1 VGKAAVT
8 ATPEIVLERHPFE
21 LRVLTQIAKTLT
33 SRLPLADLL
42 HLAMERL
49 NASLGPADVGILYL
63 WDESSGV
70 FRASASFGCEAAALG
85 EVALEAGESIAG
97 KVFAEGHARL
107 YSSPDVVAEAMADLR
122 DGNRQALLRALG
134 TAYLPRSVLAAPLRV
149 ADDRLGV
156 LLLYTLH
163 GALTFTEADLP
174 FIQTLADLLALA
186 IDRGR
191 LEENDEVV
199 REVRRSER
207 LRSEIMATL
216 SHELRTPLAAIR
228 GYATALMME
237 EIKWPKWKRDQFLR
251 LIDDECD
258 NLQAMIGEIL
268 DSSLIDIGQLA
279 IVPQPLRL
287 PHLLSEVAAE
297 MQRRTRVHRL
307 VVDTP
312 PDFPILDADPHR
324 IKQVLRNL
332 LDNAIKYSPTGG
344 LVVLRAEVSEA
355 EVTVSVSD
363 QGVGISPQDMIP
375 LFDKYF
381 RAKSPAGYHVAGTGL
396 GLPVART
403 IVETHGGRIWA
414 QSKVGQGTTLFF
426 TLPRTGLSSGA
437 YE

>member
-1 VGKAAVT
+1 VT
-8 ATPEIVLERHPFE
+8 ATSDIVLERHPFE

-42 HLAMERL
+42 NQAMDRL
-49 NASLGPADVGILYL
+49 NASLGPADVGIVYL

-70 FRASASFGCEAAALG
+70 FRASASFGCDADALG

-97 KVFAEGHARL
+97 KIFAEGHPRL
-107 YSSPDVVAEAMADLR
+107 YSSVNAVAEAMADLR
-122 DGNRQALLRALG
+122 DGNRHALLQALG
-134 TAYLPRSVLAAPLRV
+134 TAHLPRSVLAAPLRV
-149 ADDRLGV
+149 ADARLGV

-163 GALTFTEADLP
+163 SAITFTEADLP

-191 LEENDEVV
+191 LEETDEVV

-324 IKQVLRNL
+324 IKQVVRNL
-332 LDNAIKYSPTGG
+332 LDNAVKYSPTGG
-344 LVVLRAEVSEA
+344 LVVLRAEVGEA

-396 GLPVART
+396 GLPVARA
-403 IVETHGGRIWA
+403 IVEAHGGRIWA

-426 TLPRTGLSSGA
+426 TLPRAGLSSGA

>member
-1 VGKAAVT
+1 MT
-8 ATPEIVLERHPFE
+8 ATPDIVLQRHPFE

-33 SRLPLADLL
+33 SRLPLTDLL
-42 HLAMERL
+42 NQAMDRL
-49 NASLGPADVGILYL
+49 NASLGPADVGIIYL
-63 WDESSGV
+63 WDGSSSI
-70 FRASASFGCEAAALG
+70 FRPSASFGCDADALS
-85 EVALEAGESIAG
+85 EVVLEAGESIAG
-97 KVFAEGHARL
+97 RIFAEGHPRL
-107 YSSPDVVAEAMADLR
+107 YSSLNTVAEAMADLR
-122 DGNRQALLRALG
+122 DGNRRALLRALG
-134 TAYLPRSVLAAPLRV
+134 TGHLPRSVLAAPLRV
-149 ADDRLGV
+149 ADARLGV
-156 LLLYTLH
+156 LLLYTVH
-163 GALTFTEADLP
+163 SAITFSEADLP

-199 REVRRSER
+199 REVRRTER
-207 LRSEIMATL
+207 LRSELMATL

-237 EIKWPKWKRDQFLR
+237 EIKWPKWKRDQFLL

-287 PHLLSEVAAE
+287 PHLLSEVASE

-324 IKQVLRNL
+324 IKQVVRNL

-344 LVVLRAEVSEA
+344 LVVLRAEVS
-355 EVTVSVSD
+355 
-363 QGVGISPQDMIP
+363 
-375 LFDKYF
+375 
-381 RAKSPAGYHVAGTGL
+381 
-396 GLPVART
+396 
-403 IVETHGGRIWA
+403 
-414 QSKVGQGTTLFF
+414 
-426 TLPRTGLSSGA
+426 
-437 YE
+437 